1 MSTKIISYTIS
12 KKNIDSQYIFQ
23 QKLLKLANPFDKFH
37 DTINIKHATIY
48 TEVMYMLD
56 IIINYHKRI
65 LGIMLEENVDYEEIV
80 KESQKLDEYINKK
93 MEELVV

>member
-1 MSTKIISYTIS
+1 
-12 KKNIDSQYIFQ
+12 
-23 QKLLKLANPFDKFH
+23 
-37 DTINIKHATIY
+37 
-48 TEVMYMLD
+48 MLD